1 MVLFR
6 LHSNFEA
13 VNPKYTNKKKEELM
27 HQNISSLPED
37 LERDQVTCEALL
49 FRLNRF
55 LFFFKRFL
63 RLFFLKNMTRFE
75 KVKIFRRFL
84 DRKLIGA
91 KEFHQ

>member
-63 RLFFLKNMTRFE
+63 RLFFFKE
-75 KVKIFRRFL
+75 YDEI
-84 DRKLIGA
+84 RKGQN
-91 KEFHQ
+91 FS